1 MILQREWKALLED
14 GKEIA
19 MRRQGKLP
27 PGSGRYGIL
36 SRMQSYV

>member
-1 MILQREWKALLED
+1 MIPPREWKALQDD

-19 MRRQGKLP
+19 LRRQGKLP
-27 PGSGRYGIL
+27 PGSRRYGIL